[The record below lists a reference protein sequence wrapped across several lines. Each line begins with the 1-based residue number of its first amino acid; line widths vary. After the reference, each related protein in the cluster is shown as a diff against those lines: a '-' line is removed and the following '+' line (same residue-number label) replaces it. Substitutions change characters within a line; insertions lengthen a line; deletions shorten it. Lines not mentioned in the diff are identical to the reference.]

1 MAQACGIAIFSAS
14 GKASKVAELQAERVK
29 TIDRLA
35 RQGLTPIEVAV
46 YIAEAEEAASLLR
59 SALSKR

>member
-1 MAQACGIAIFSAS
+1 MAQTCGIAILSAS
-14 GKASKVAELQAERVK
+14 GKESKVSEIQVERVK
-29 TIDRLA
+29 TIERLG